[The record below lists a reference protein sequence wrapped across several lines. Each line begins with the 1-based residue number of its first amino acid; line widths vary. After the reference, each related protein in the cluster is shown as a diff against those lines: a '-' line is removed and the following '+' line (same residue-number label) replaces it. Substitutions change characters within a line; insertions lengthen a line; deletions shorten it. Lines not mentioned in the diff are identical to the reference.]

1 MTPATRE
8 RAELIRQ
15 CYLFEEAQPESIAQL
30 AASSTLETRARR
42 TDVFDAGDA
51 PDGMRVVVS
60 GLIRIWINDAQGR
73 ELTLTLIEPGEAFGE
88 IALLDGAARTAN
100 ASVLE
105 TAQMLLLRKAAF
117 DAVLE
122 TDPGLAR
129 HLIVLLCD
137 RLRRNT
143 SDLRGFAFQDV
154 GARLAAKLYDL
165 AMGHA
170 ELSGDEARFGA
181 RFSQTELAHMLGV
194 TREAVNKRLA
204 AMVCDGILSMDEG
217 RITVRSLA
225 ALRQRGAVD

>member
-1 MTPATRE
+1 MTQATQD
-8 RAELIRQ
+8 RAALIRQ
-15 CYLFEEAQPESIAQL
+15 CYLFEDATPESIAQL

-42 TDVFDAGDA
+42 TDVFDAGDE
-51 PDGMRVVVS
+51 PDGMRVLIS
-60 GLIRIWINDAQGR
+60 GLVRIWINDAEGR

-88 IALLDGAARTAN
+88 IALLDGAPRTAN

-105 TAQMLLLRKAAF
+105 PAQMLLLRKSAF
-117 DAVLE
+117 DAVLA
-122 TDPGLAR
+122 TDPGLAQ

-143 SDLRGFAFQDV
+143 SDLHGFAFQDI
-154 GARLAAKLYDL
+154 GTRLAAKLHDL

-170 ELSGDEARFGA
+170 ELDGDAARFTG
-181 RFSQTELAHMLGV
+181 RFSQTELAQMLGV

-204 AMVCDGILSMDEG
+204 ALCVDGILAIEEG

-225 ALRQRGAVD
+225 ALRRRGGAD

>member
-1 MTPATRE
+1 MTRATE
-8 RAELIRQ
+8 DRAALIRH
-15 CYLFEEAQPESIAQL
+15 CYLFAEAQPASIAQL

-42 TDVFDAGDA
+42 TDVFEAGDA

-73 ELTLTLIEPGEAFGE
+73 ELTLTLIESGEAFGE

-105 TAQMLLLRKAAF
+105 PAQMLLLRKTAF

-154 GARLAAKLYDL
+154 GMRLASKLHDL

-170 ELSGDEARFGA
+170 DLSGDMARFTN
-181 RFSQTELAHMLGV
+181 RFSQTELAQMLGV

-204 AMVCDGILSMDEG
+204 ALCCDGILSIEEG
-217 RITVRSLA
+217 RITVLSLA
-225 ALRQRGAVD
+225 ALRMRGSED